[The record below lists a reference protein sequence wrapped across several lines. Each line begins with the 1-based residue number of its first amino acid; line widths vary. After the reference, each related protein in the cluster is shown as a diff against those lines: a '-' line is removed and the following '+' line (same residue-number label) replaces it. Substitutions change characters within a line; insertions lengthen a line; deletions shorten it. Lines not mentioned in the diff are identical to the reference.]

1 MARKPDRNDEA
12 VRKAQADLKRLG
24 EQSEKLLGTGTVAD
38 AEPEDHIEMW
48 GKRIG
53 RGVAYVL
60 GAYLIYYFLRRYG
73 VI

>member
-1 MARKPDRNDEA
+1 MARKADRNEEA

-24 EQSEKLLGTGTVAD
+24 EQSEKILGTGTVAD
-38 AEPEDHIEMW
+38 DEPEDRIEMW

-53 RGVAYVL
+53 RSVAYML

>member
-1 MARKPDRNDEA
+1 MARKPDRNDET

-24 EQSEKLLGTGTVAD
+24 EQSEKLLGTGTVSD
-38 AEPEDHIEMW
+38 EEAEDKIEMW

-53 RGVAYVL
+53 RTVAYML

>member
-1 MARKPDRNDEA
+1 MARKPDRNEDA
-12 VRKAQADLKRLG
+12 VRKAEADLKRLG
-24 EQSEKLLGTGTVAD
+24 EQSEKLLGTGTVSEEE
-38 AEPEDHIEMW
+38 AEDRIEMW

-60 GAYLIYYFLRRYG
+60 GAYRIYYFLRRYG

>member
-1 MARKPDRNDEA
+1 MARKADRNEEA

-24 EQSEKLLGTGTVAD
+24 EQSEKILGTGTVAD
-38 AEPEDHIEMW
+38 DEPEDHIEMW

-53 RGVAYVL
+53 RSVAYVL

>member
-1 MARKPDRNDEA
+1 MVRKADRNEEA

-24 EQSEKLLGTGTVAD
+24 EQSEKILGTGTVAD
-38 AEPEDHIEMW
+38 DEPEDRIEMW

-53 RGVAYVL
+53 RSVAYVL

>member
-24 EQSEKLLGTGTVAD
+24 EQSEKILGTGTTTD
-38 AEPEDHIEMW
+38 EQPEDRIEMW

-53 RGVAYVL
+53 RSAAYVL

>member
-1 MARKPDRNDEA
+1 MARKPDRNEEA
-12 VRKAQADLKRLG
+12 VRKAEADLKRLG
-24 EQSEKLLGTGTVAD
+24 EQSEKLLGTGTTSEQ
-38 AEPEDHIEMW
+38 EPEDNIEIW

-53 RGVAYVL
+53 RAVAYVL

>member
-24 EQSEKLLGTGTVAD
+24 EQSEKILGTGTVAD
-38 AEPEDHIEMW
+38 DEPEDHIEMW

>member
-1 MARKPDRNDEA
+1 MARKADRNEEA

-24 EQSEKLLGTGTVAD
+24 EQSEKILGTGTVAD
-38 AEPEDHIEMW
+38 DEPEDRIEMW

-53 RGVAYVL
+53 RSVAYVL

>member
-1 MARKPDRNDEA
+1 MARKPDRNEEA
-12 VRKAQADLKRLG
+12 VRQAKADLKRLG
-24 EQSEKLLGTGTVAD
+24 EQSEKLLGTGTASD
-38 AEPEDHIEMW
+38 TEPEDRIEMW

-53 RGVAYVL
+53 RTFAYIL

>member
-1 MARKPDRNDEA
+1 MARKSDRNDEA

-24 EQSEKLLGTGTVAD
+24 EQSEKLLGTGTVSD
-38 AEPEDHIEMW
+38 HEPEDRVEMW

-53 RGVAYVL
+53 RSFAYVL

>member
-1 MARKPDRNDEA
+1 MARKADRNDRT
-12 VRKAQADLKRLG
+12 VRQAQADLKRLG
-24 EQSEKLLGTGTVAD
+24 EQSEKILGTGTVSD
-38 AEPEDHIEMW
+38 QEPVDHIELW

-53 RGVAYVL
+53 RSVAYVL

>member
-1 MARKPDRNDEA
+1 MARKPDRNEDA
-12 VRKAQADLKRLG
+12 VRKAEADLKRLG
-24 EQSEKLLGTGTVAD
+24 EQSEKLLGTGTVSEEE
-38 AEPEDHIEMW
+38 AEDRIEMW

>member
-1 MARKPDRNDEA
+1 MARKPDRNDKS
-12 VRKAQADLKRLG
+12 VRQAQADLKRLG
-24 EQSEKLLGTGTVAD
+24 EQSEKILGTGTVSD
-38 AEPEDHIEMW
+38 QEPEDRIELW

-53 RGVAYVL
+53 RSVAYLL

>member
-1 MARKPDRNDEA
+1 MAKEPDRNDQA
-12 VRKAQADLKRLG
+12 VRQAKADLKRLG
-24 EQSEKLLGTGTVAD
+24 EQSEKLLGTGTVSD
-38 AEPEDHIEMW
+38 QEPEDNIELW

-53 RGVAYVL
+53 RSVAYLL

>member
-1 MARKPDRNDEA
+1 MARKADRNEEA

-24 EQSEKLLGTGTVAD
+24 EQSEKILGTGTVAD
-38 AEPEDHIEMW
+38 DEPEDRIELW

-53 RGVAYVL
+53 RSVAYVL

>member
-1 MARKPDRNDEA
+1 MAQKPDRNDQT
-12 VRKAQADLKRLG
+12 VRKAKADLKRLG
-24 EQSEKLLGTGTVAD
+24 EQSEKLLGTGTVSD
-38 AEPEDHIEMW
+38 QEPEDQIELW

-53 RGVAYVL
+53 RSVAYVL

>member
-12 VRKAQADLKRLG
+12 VRKAQIDLKRLG
-24 EQSEKLLGTGTVAD
+24 EQSEKILGTGTVAD
-38 AEPEDHIEMW
+38 DEPEDRIEMW

-53 RGVAYVL
+53 RSVAYVL

>member
-1 MARKPDRNDEA
+1 MARRADRNEKA

-24 EQSEKLLGTGTVAD
+24 EQSEKILGTGTVAD
-38 AEPEDHIEMW
+38 DEPEDRIEMW

-53 RGVAYVL
+53 RSVAYVL

>member
-1 MARKPDRNDEA
+1 MPRKADRNDQT
-12 VRKAQADLKRLG
+12 VRQAQADLKRLG
-24 EQSEKLLGTGTVAD
+24 EQSEKILGTGTVSD
-38 AEPEDHIEMW
+38 QEPEDRVELW

-53 RGVAYVL
+53 RTAAYVL

>member
-1 MARKPDRNDEA
+1 MARKTDRNEEA

-24 EQSEKLLGTGTVAD
+24 EQSEKILGTGTVAD
-38 AEPEDHIEMW
+38 DEPEDRIEMW

-53 RGVAYVL
+53 RSVAYVL

-73 VI
+73 II

>member
-1 MARKPDRNDEA
+1 MAKEPDRNDQA
-12 VRKAQADLKRLG
+12 ARQAKADLKRLG
-24 EQSEKLLGTGTVAD
+24 EQSEKLLGTGTVSD
-38 AEPEDHIEMW
+38 QEPEDHIELW

-53 RGVAYVL
+53 RSVAYLL

>member
-1 MARKPDRNDEA
+1 MPRKADRNDQT
-12 VRKAQADLKRLG
+12 VRQAQADLKRLG
-24 EQSEKLLGTGTVAD
+24 EQSEKILGTGTVSD
-38 AEPEDHIEMW
+38 QEPEDRVELW

-53 RGVAYVL
+53 RTAAYAL

>member
-24 EQSEKLLGTGTVAD
+24 EQSEKILGTGTVAD
-38 AEPEDHIEMW
+38 DEPEDRIEMW

-53 RGVAYVL
+53 RSVAYVL

>member
-1 MARKPDRNDEA
+1 MAREPDRNDEA

-24 EQSEKLLGTGTVAD
+24 EQSEKILGTGTVAD
-38 AEPEDHIEMW
+38 DEPEDQIEMW

-53 RGVAYVL
+53 RSVAYVL

>member
-1 MARKPDRNDEA
+1 MAQKPDRNDQT
-12 VRKAQADLKRLG
+12 VRQAKADLKRLG
-24 EQSEKLLGTGTVAD
+24 EQSEKLLGTGTVSD
-38 AEPEDHIEMW
+38 PEPEDQVEMW

-53 RGVAYVL
+53 RSAAYVL

>member
-1 MARKPDRNDEA
+1 MARQPDRNEEA
-12 VRKAQADLKRLG
+12 VRKAEADLKRLG
-24 EQSEKLLGTGTVAD
+24 EQSEKLLGTGTVS
-38 AEPEDHIEMW
+38 EEQNEDRIEMW

-53 RGVAYVL
+53 RGAAYML

>member
-24 EQSEKLLGTGTVAD
+24 EQSEKLLGTGTVSD
-38 AEPEDHIEMW
+38 HEPEDHIEMW

-53 RGVAYVL
+53 RTFAYML

>member
-1 MARKPDRNDEA
+1 MARKPDRNDDA

-24 EQSEKLLGTGTVAD
+24 EQSEKLLGTGTVSD
-38 AEPEDHIEMW
+38 EEPEDNIEVW

-53 RGVAYVL
+53 RTVAYML

>member
-1 MARKPDRNDEA
+1 MPRKPDRNDQT
-12 VRKAQADLKRLG
+12 VRQAQADLKRLG
-24 EQSEKLLGTGTVAD
+24 EQSEKILGTGTVFD
-38 AEPEDHIEMW
+38 QEPEDRIELW

-53 RGVAYVL
+53 RTAAYVL